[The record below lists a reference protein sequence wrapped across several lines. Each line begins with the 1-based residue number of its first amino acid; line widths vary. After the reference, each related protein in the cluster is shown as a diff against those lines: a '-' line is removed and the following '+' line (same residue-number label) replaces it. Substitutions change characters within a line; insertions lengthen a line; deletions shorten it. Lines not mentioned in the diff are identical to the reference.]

1 MGMEKTVAIQSAK
14 AFVAVHCGA
23 GFYASH
29 NNSLFISLCR
39 SVCSEVLRTLENGS
53 SAVEAVCA
61 AVVAL
66 ENNPLT
72 NAGVGSNLTRD
83 GTVEC
88 DASVMESSN
97 NLFGACGAVKGVK
110 NPVLLAR
117 EILHQQMSPRDGLVA
132 PMIFVGDGAVQFA
145 KSQNVETVDLSFHQT
160 EPRLKKYNEKKR
172 SLHCVDTSTASGA
185 PNDAESEL
193 DTVGAIVVDMH
204 GVIAVASSSG
214 GVAFKYSG
222 RIGQA
227 ATYGAGIWC
236 ETVGA
241 DGFACCVSG
250 TGEQII
256 QTSLAKAF
264 CDALQQDD
272 VSLESE
278 KELPAAI
285 RVTWVHW
292 CCRFQ
297 TGCSQPKDFCM
308 WFILLRD
315 SVGRWLA
322 VTVKI
327 LRRNSVVFF
336 FPGML
341 PVPLM
346 CKAWLCWDIL
356 YNSKF
361 LKTTI

>member
-278 KELPAAI
+278 VSSAFLNSKRI
-285 RVTWVHW
+285 
-292 CCRFQ
+292 
-297 TGCSQPKDFCM
+297 TGCHPRYMGALVLQVSDWLQSAKGFLHVVHTTPGFCWAM
-308 WFILLRD
+308 ASSNRKNPQAQLSRLLLPRD
-315 SVGRWLA
+315 ASSSTNVQSVA
-322 VTVKI
+322 V
-327 LRRNSVVFF
+327 LGYSV
-336 FPGML
+336 
-341 PVPLM
+341 
-346 CKAWLCWDIL
+346 
-356 YNSKF
+356 
-361 LKTTI
+361 